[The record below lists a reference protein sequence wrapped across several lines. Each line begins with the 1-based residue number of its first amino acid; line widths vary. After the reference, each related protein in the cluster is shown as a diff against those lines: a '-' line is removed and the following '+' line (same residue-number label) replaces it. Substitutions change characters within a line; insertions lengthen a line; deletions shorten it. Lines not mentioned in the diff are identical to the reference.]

1 MRPRKAVKKKNRTMA
16 EPSDPRD
23 DGELD
28 SLPEPVLRGRHRAR
42 PSIIWLVPVVAA
54 IAGLLLI
61 VRAFL
66 QTGPSI
72 TITFDTAEGLDP
84 GKTEVRYKDVVVGKV
99 RSVEMSDDRTHV
111 EVKVDLTREAAS
123 IAVEDTQ
130 FWVVRVRADLGGIS
144 GFKTLVSGTYIG
156 VNLGKSSESRR
167 EFVGLE
173 DPPLMTSDEKGRR
186 FHLRTADLGS
196 INVGS
201 PVYFRRVPV
210 GRVVGVELDDD
221 GSGVDVVAFVEEP
234 YARFVTTQ
242 TQFWNTSGLD
252 LSFDANGFKLD
263 TASLVTLVAGGV
275 QFQVPPGTD
284 PGPPAP
290 DNARFELHPN
300 PAAALATRDA
310 VVMPVRMRFGESTR
324 GLAIDGPVDFRG
336 IVIGRIKALELAF
349 DARTQRFHTEVS
361 AELYPQRL
369 GRAYEQVIA
378 DKPANGQS
386 PEALFAHLIQ
396 RGLRAQLR
404 AGNLI
409 TGQLYVALDFPA
421 KSKAAEID
429 LAARPLQIP
438 TEPASLDQIQT
449 RVTDIVSKIDQVPFD
464 EIGQRLNAALG
475 SANAL
480 LSRLDNEVAPEA
492 TLTLREA
499 RATLDAA
506 NRSLASPEAPIQQ
519 DMHRT
524 LLEVER
530 TVRSL
535 RDLSDYLQRH
545 PESLLRGRRDGG
557 TSAAPVVVPQ
567 RPPQEEKA
575 QP

>member
-1 MRPRKAVKKKNRTMA
+1 MA
-16 EPSDPRD
+16 ETGDDRKD
-23 DGELD
+23 DGGLGA
-28 SLPEPVLRGRHRAR
+28 LPEPVVRGRHRAR
-42 PSIIWLVPVVAA
+42 PSMIWLVPVVAA
-54 IAGLLLI
+54 IAGVLLI
-61 VRAFL
+61 VRAIL
-66 QTGPSI
+66 QSGPTI
-72 TITFDTAEGLDP
+72 TITFETAEGLDP

-99 RSVEMSDDRTHV
+99 RGVEMTDDRTHV
-111 EVKVDLTREAAS
+111 EVTVDLTREAGS

-156 VNLGKSSESRR
+156 VNLGKSTTSKR

-186 FHLRTADLGS
+186 FHLHTPDLGS

-210 GRVVGVELDDD
+210 GRVVGAELADD
-221 GSGVDVVAFVEEP
+221 GSAVDVIAFVEEP
-234 YARFVTTQ
+234 YTRFVTNQ

-252 LSFDANGFKLD
+252 LTLDANGFKLD
-263 TASLVTLVAGGV
+263 TASLVTLIAGGIA
-275 QFQVPPGTD
+275 FQVPPGTN
-284 PGPPAP
+284 PGPQAA

-300 PAAALATRDA
+300 PAAALAPRDA
-310 VVMPVRMRFGESTR
+310 VVMPARMRFAESTR
-324 GLAIDGPVDFRG
+324 GLAVDGPIDFRG
-336 IVIGRIKALELAF
+336 ITIGRVKAVELAF
-349 DARTQRFHTEVS
+349 DARTQRFYTEVS
-361 AELYPQRL
+361 ADLYPQRL
-369 GRAYEQVIA
+369 GRAYDQVIQ
-378 DKPANGQS
+378 DKPANGQT
-386 PEALFAHLIQ
+386 PEALFSHLVQ

-409 TGQLYVALDFPA
+409 TGQLYVALDFP
-421 KSKAAEID
+421 SKPKTVEID
-429 LAARPLQIP
+429 VASRPLQIP

-449 RVTDIVSKIDQVPFD
+449 RVSDIVTKIDQVPFD
-464 EIGQRLNAALG
+464 EIGRRLNTALG

-480 LSRLDNEVAPEA
+480 LTRLDNEVAPEA

-506 NRSLASPEAPIQQ
+506 NRSLVSPEAPMQQ
-519 DMHRT
+519 DLHRT

-535 RDLSDYLQRH
+535 RDLSDYLQRN
-545 PESLLRGRRDGG
+545 PESLLRGRREG
-557 TSAAPVVVPQ
+557 SSSAPVVIPQ
-567 RPPQEEKA
+567 RQPEEPA
-575 QP
+575 TP

>member
-1 MRPRKAVKKKNRTMA
+1 MA
-16 EPSDPRD
+16 EPGDPRD
-23 DGELD
+23 GDDLGA
-28 SLPEPVLRGRHRAR
+28 LPEPVVRDRHRAR
-42 PSIIWLVPVVAA
+42 PSLIWLVPVVAA
-54 IAGLLLI
+54 IAGVLLI
-61 VRAFL
+61 LRVFL
-66 QTGPSI
+66 QSGPTI

-84 GKTEVRYKDVVVGKV
+84 GKTEVRYKDVVIGKV
-99 RSVEMSDDRTHV
+99 RKVEMTDDRTHV

-123 IAVEDTQ
+123 IAVEDTE

-156 VNLGKSSESRR
+156 VNLGKSTKSRR
-167 EFVGLE
+167 KFVGLE

-186 FHLRTADLGS
+186 FNLRTDDLGS

-234 YARFVTTQ
+234 FDRFVTTQ
-242 TQFWNTSGLD
+242 TQFWNSSGLD

-284 PGPPAP
+284 PGPRAA
-290 DNARFELHPN
+290 DNSRFQLF
-300 PAAALATRDA
+300 ATQGAALAPRDK
-310 VVMPVRMRFGESTR
+310 VVMPARMRFAESTR
-324 GLAIDGPVDFRG
+324 GLAADGPVDFRG
-336 IVIGRIKALELAF
+336 IVIGRITALDLAF
-349 DARTQRFHTEVS
+349 DARTQRFYTEVS
-361 AELYPQRL
+361 ADLYPQRL

-378 DKPANGQS
+378 DKPANGET
-386 PEALFAHLIQ
+386 PEALFAHLIE

-421 KSKAAEID
+421 KAKPTEID

-449 RVTDIVSKIDQVPFD
+449 RVTDIVTKIDQVPFD
-464 EIGQRLNAALG
+464 EIGRRLNTALG

-499 RATLDAA
+499 RSTLDAA

-545 PESLLRGRRDGG
+545 PESLLRGRREG
-557 TSAAPVVVPQ
+557 SSESPVVVPQ
-567 RPPQEEKA
+567 PQQEEKA
-575 QP
+575 KP

>member
-1 MRPRKAVKKKNRTMA
+1 MA
-16 EPSDPRD
+16 EPGEPQEPRD
-23 DGELD
+23 ELGA
-28 SLPEPVLRGRHRAR
+28 LPEPVVRGRHRAR
-42 PSIIWLVPVVAA
+42 PSVIWLVPVVAA
-54 IAGLLLI
+54 IAGVLLI

-66 QTGPSI
+66 QSGPTI

-99 RSVEMSDDRTHV
+99 RSVEMTDDRTHV

-123 IAVEDTQ
+123 IAVEDTD

-144 GFKTLVSGTYIG
+144 GIKTLVSGTYIG
-156 VNLGKSSESRR
+156 VNLGKSTKSKR

-186 FHLRTADLGS
+186 FHLRTEDLGS

-210 GRVVGVELDDD
+210 GRVVGVELDED
-221 GSGVDVVAFVEEP
+221 GGGVDVVAFVEEP
-234 YARFVTTQ
+234 YDRFVTTQ

-275 QFQVPPGTD
+275 QYQVPPRSD
-284 PGPPAP
+284 PGPPAA
-290 DNARFELHPN
+290 DNARFELHAN
-300 PAAALATRDA
+300 QNAAFAPRDA
-310 VVMPVRMRFGESTR
+310 VVMPARMRFGESTR
-324 GLAIDGPVDFRG
+324 GLAADGPVDFRG
-336 IVIGRIKALELAF
+336 IAIGRITAIDVAF
-349 DARTQRFHTEVS
+349 DARTQRFYTEVS
-361 AELYPQRL
+361 ADLFPQRL
-369 GRAYEQVIA
+369 GRAYEQVIE
-378 DKPANGQS
+378 DKPANGAT
-386 PEALFAHLIQ
+386 PEALFGHLIQ

-421 KSKAAEID
+421 KAKPAEID

-438 TEPASLDQIQT
+438 TETASLDQIQT
-449 RVTDIVSKIDQVPFD
+449 RVADIVTKVDQVPFD
-464 EIGQRLNAALG
+464 EIGRRLNSALG
-475 SANAL
+475 NANAL
-480 LSRLDNEVAPEA
+480 LARLDQEVAPEA

-499 RATLDAA
+499 RSTLDAA
-506 NRSLASPEAPIQQ
+506 NRSLASPDAPMQQ
-519 DMHRT
+519 DLHRT

-530 TVRSL
+530 AVRSL

-545 PESLLRGRRDGG
+545 PESLLRGRREGP
-557 TSAAPVVVPQ
+557 SSEEPIVIPQ
-567 RPPQEEKA
+567 RPPEEKA
-575 QP
+575 AP

>member
-1 MRPRKAVKKKNRTMA
+1 MA
-16 EPSDPRD
+16 EPGDPQD
-23 DGELD
+23 ELGA
-28 SLPEPVLRGRHRAR
+28 LPEPVMRGRHRAR
-42 PSIIWLVPVVAA
+42 PSVIWLVPVVAA
-54 IAGLLLI
+54 IAGVLLI
-61 VRAFL
+61 LRAFL
-66 QTGPSI
+66 QSGPTI
-72 TITFDTAEGLDP
+72 TITFNTAEGLDP

-99 RSVEMSDDRTHV
+99 RSVEMTDDRTHV
-111 EVKVDLTREAAS
+111 EVKVDLTAEASS
-123 IAVEDTQ
+123 IAVDDTQ

-156 VNLGKSSESRR
+156 VNLGKSTQSRR
-167 EFVGLE
+167 EFIGLE
-173 DPPLMTSDEKGRR
+173 DPPLMSSDEKGRR

-210 GRVVGVELDDD
+210 GRVVGAELDED

-234 YARFVTTQ
+234 YDRFVTTK

-263 TASLVTLVAGGV
+263 TASVVTLLAGGV

-284 PGPPAP
+284 PGPPAA
-290 DNARFELHPN
+290 DNARFELYDN
-300 PAAALATRDA
+300 PARALAPRDA
-310 VVMPVRMRFGESTR
+310 VVMSTRMRFGESTR
-324 GLAIDGPVDFRG
+324 GLASDGPVDFRG
-336 IVIGRIKALELAF
+336 IVIGRISKVELAF
-349 DARTQRFHTEVS
+349 DPRTQRFYTEVS
-361 AELYPQRL
+361 ADIYPQRL
-369 GRAYEQVIA
+369 GRAYDQVIA
-378 DKPANGQS
+378 DKPANGQT
-386 PEALFAHLIQ
+386 PEALFEHLIQ

-421 KSKAAEID
+421 KAKPVELD

-449 RVTDIVSKIDQVPFD
+449 RITDIVTKIDQVPFD
-464 EIGQRLNAALG
+464 EIGQRLNSALG
-475 SANAL
+475 SAHAL
-480 LSRLDNEVAPEA
+480 LSRLDKEVAPEA

-499 RATLDAA
+499 RDTLEAA
-506 NRSLASPEAPIQQ
+506 NRSIASSEAPLQQ

-524 LLEVER
+524 LIEVER

-535 RDLSDYLQRH
+535 RELSDYLQRH
-545 PESLLRGRRDGG
+545 PEALLRGRNEGSSG
-557 TSAAPVVVPQ
+557 APVVIPH
-567 RPPQEEKA
+567 RLQEEKA
-575 QP
+575 NP